1 MKKMVLILS
10 ALLVLHCVSYASEDL
25 KSKLRAG
32 KILVKELTLQPRESG
47 EISIPAQGKIWVG
60 FYIDFPKEAVDKYQD
75 RKVFKIRD
83 KNSVVS
89 ASSID
94 NAGTVFSPK
103 DGVVEIIYENSSDES
118 FPAIIWKK
126 EN

>member
-1 MKKMVLILS
+1 MKKI
-10 ALLVLHCVSYASEDL
+10 LLVLSMLLVLNCISYASEDL

-32 KILVKELTLQPRESG
+32 KTLVKELSIQPKETG
-47 EISIPAQGKIWVG
+47 EMSIPAEKKLWVG
-60 FYIDFPKEAVDKYQD
+60 FYIDFPKETINKYPDQPAFMI
-75 RKVFKIRD
+75 KD

-89 ASSID
+89 VSGID
-94 NAGTVFSPK
+94 NGGTQFSPNN
-103 DGVVEIIYENSSDES
+103 GVVEIIYENFTDES